1 MAYIPKQISTLVV
14 LGLQIWCAVVVF
26 RQWSDASHKTD
37 AVSGSGSSVYKND
50 DGRWRLHWEMQGY
63 LSDMNKGPVFP
74 GSIAALV
81 GNVIETGLTATHRAA
96 GIATIPSGPRHPE
109 EDRTLRVGGGT
120 CTGASDTDTCNDPQ
134 GVCTTTA
141 CECSPNFYGEFCGSN
156 FGELGKL
163 TYATTAGVVT
173 DPIPAGWT
181 NVNDV
186 LYIDQYERSANGLDK
201 LTPINYVTLAAVY
214 LLIALVLVGL
224 VALSGFSDMFSID
237 GLRTYFALPSV
248 DSALVQSIGV
258 AVSSALMDTLAI
270 ILLTGTIFMLAG
282 GTPTGAKFLTTIG
295 IMSSGAIAVDAYML
309 PLGLVTAVC
318 ALTVISRTTRVLQGG
333 AFTYGGKFATVVAS
347 VLLIVIVAD
356 WYGSMTDLNRELA
369 SIPFAAIVIFELTY
383 VLGRLA
389 DTEADTLFLGLKS
402 IAVVGGV
409 YIAVRRAANFQPDYL
424 TDDQFFALSH
434 SDNVVEGSPYTNLG
448 PKGSSMCHFL
458 TSEMLKIDHDD
469 ASSVAEHWHPYH
481 TTANATKTVD
491 EQWACFRDTGAG
503 LGSMSR
509 WIIIAPLLVYVA
521 LAFADGQLSKFQ
533 EGLSGS
539 VNFLSA
545 GGGFRRTIKSVQR
558 YTRIRVG
565 EGP

>member
-1 MAYIPKQISTLVV
+1 MAYIPKQISTVVV

-26 RQWSDASHKTD
+26 RQWSDATHKTD
-37 AVSGSGSSVYKND
+37 AVSGSGSTVYKND

-63 LSDMNKGPVFP
+63 LSTMNKGPVFP
-74 GSIAALV
+74 GSIV
-81 GNVIETGLTATHRAA
+81 SFTGTSLSA
-96 GIATIPSGPRHPE
+96 GDGVRKAGTVTIASSPRHPE
-109 EDRTLRVGGGT
+109 EARLARVGGGT
-120 CTGASDTDTCNDPQ
+120 CTLDADCNDPQ
-134 GVCTTTA
+134 GTCSTT
-141 CECSPNFYGEFCGSN
+141 CICSPNFYGEFCGSA
-156 FGELGKL
+156 FSQVGKL
-163 TYATTAGVVT
+163 TYTIAGAAV
-173 DPIPAGWT
+173 DIPTKWT
-181 NVNDV
+181 NAADL
-186 LYIDQYERSANGLDK
+186 LYVDEYERSANGLDK
-201 LTPINYVTLAAVY
+201 LDPINYVTLAAVY
-214 LLIALVLVGL
+214 LLIALILVGM
-224 VALSGFSDMFSID
+224 VALSGFSEMLTID
-237 GLRTYFALPSV
+237 GLRTYFALPNV

-270 ILLTGTIFMLAG
+270 ILLVGTIFMLAG
-282 GTPTGAKFLTTIG
+282 GTPVGLAFNTPALVMGASTAT
-295 IMSSGAIAVDAYML
+295 DAYML
-309 PLGLVTAVC
+309 PLGLVAAVC
-318 ALTVISRTTRVLQGG
+318 TLTVISRTTRVLQGG

-347 VLLIVIVAD
+347 VLLLVIVSD

-369 SIPFAAIVIFELTY
+369 SIPYAAIIIFELTY

-409 YIAVRRAANFQPDYL
+409 YIAARRAANFQPDYFG
-424 TDDQFFALSH
+424 DDAFATLSH
-434 SDNVVEGSPYTNLG
+434 TVTEGDPYSNLG

-458 TSEMLKIDHDD
+458 TTEMLKIEHDD
-469 ASSVAEHWHPYH
+469 SSTVAEHWHPYH
-481 TTANATKTVD
+481 TTGNGTLTTD
-491 EQWACFRDTGAG
+491 EQWACFRATGAG

-521 LAFADGQLSKFQ
+521 LAFADGQLSRLQ

-545 GGGFRRTIKSVQR
+545 GGKFRRTIKSVQR